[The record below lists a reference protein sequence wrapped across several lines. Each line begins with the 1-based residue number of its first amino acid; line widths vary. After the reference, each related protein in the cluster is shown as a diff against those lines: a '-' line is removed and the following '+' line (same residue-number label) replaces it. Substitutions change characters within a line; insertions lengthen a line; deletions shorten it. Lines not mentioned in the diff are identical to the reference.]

1 MAQSGRLLSLDVM
14 RGITIAGMIMVNN
27 PGSWGYVYAPLR
39 HASWNGLTPTDLVFP
54 FFMFIM
60 GVSMFFSLRKY
71 DFKLSGESVT
81 KVLKRTV
88 LIFLVGFA
96 LNLFGHLCYNGFSN
110 FENLRILGVMQR
122 LALAY
127 GIGSLIG
134 LSVKHKYILQT
145 AAGILLFY
153 WILLAAT
160 GSQTLSEDNI
170 IAIVDRALFGNTHM
184 YHDYLA
190 DGTRIAFD
198 PEGLL
203 SCLGSIGHVLLGF
216 YVGKMILDCKKNN
229 ELIIRNLF
237 IFGTIILFLG
247 FLLSYGC
254 PINKKLWSSTF
265 VLTTCGFGSLFL
277 ALLIW
282 IIDINGKKK
291 WSLFF
296 ESFGINPLYLYVQGD
311 VFAVVLDK
319 CGVTPAHFSSTI
331 RKASGHS
338 PLVIIT
344 GMIIMN
350 AKAQLKS
357 TRLPVKE
364 IAFSLGF
371 NNLSFFNK
379 YFRKHVGMTPQEYRE
394 K

>member
-1 MAQSGRLLSLDVM
+1 MYDIILFFLLTFASYNRIIKIMAQSGRLLSLDVM

-71 DFKLSGESVT
+71 DFKLSRESVT

-237 IFGTIILFLG
+237 IFGTIIMFLG

-319 CGVTPAHFSSTI
+319 CGVTPYVYADI
-331 RKASGHS
+331 LV
-338 PLVIIT
+338 PLF
-344 GMIIMN
+344 GN
-350 AKAQLKS
+350 
-357 TRLPVKE
+357 
-364 IAFSLGF
+364 FGGSLAWAILFVVLNWIPGYW
-371 NNLSFFNK
+371 LYK
-379 YFRKHVGMTPQEYRE
+379 KRIYIKL
-394 K
+394 

>member
-110 FENLRILGVMQR
+110 LENLRILGVMQR

-371 NNLSFFNK
+371 SNLSFFNK

>member
-27 PGSWGYVYAPLR
+27 PGTWDYVYAPLR

-71 DFKLSGESVT
+71 NFNLSKESVT

-88 LIFLVGFA
+88 LIFLVGLG
-96 LNLFGHLCYNGFSN
+96 LNIFSHICYNGFSH

-127 GIGSLIG
+127 GAGSLIG
-134 LSVKHKYILQT
+134 LAINHKYILQT
-145 AAGILLFY
+145 AAGILIVY
-153 WILLAAT
+153 WMLLAFT
-160 GSQTLSEDNI
+160 GSTTLSEDNI
-170 IAIVDRALFGNTHM
+170 IAIVDRFLFGNTHM

-216 YVGKMILDCKKNN
+216 YVGKIILDSKKNN
-229 ELIIRNLF
+229 ELVIRNLF

-247 FLLSYGC
+247 FLFSYGC

-296 ESFGINPLYLYVQGD
+296 ESFGINPLYLYVQGAI
-311 VFAVVLDK
+311 FAVILDK
-319 CGVTPAHFSSTI
+319 CGITSYVYSDILAPLFSNFGGS
-331 RKASGHS
+331 
-338 PLVIIT
+338 LVWAILFVILNWIP
-344 GMIIMN
+344 GYWLY
-350 AKAQLKS
+350 K
-357 TRLPVKE
+357 
-364 IAFSLGF
+364 
-371 NNLSFFNK
+371 
-379 YFRKHVGMTPQEYRE
+379 KHIYI
-394 K
+394 KL

>member
-237 IFGTIILFLG
+237 IFGTIIMFLG

-265 VLTTCGFGSLFL
+265 VLTTCGFGVDSWRGRSGFFIPSVRQGRVCADDRAVAEQAAFVGVRL
-277 ALLIW
+277 A
-282 IIDINGKKK
+282 DG
-291 WSLFF
+291 
-296 ESFGINPLYLYVQGD
+296 
-311 VFAVVLDK
+311 
-319 CGVTPAHFSSTI
+319 
-331 RKASGHS
+331 
-338 PLVIIT
+338 
-344 GMIIMN
+344 
-350 AKAQLKS
+350 
-357 TRLPVKE
+357 LPVVSGGY
-364 IAFSLGF
+364 FSFERGGVPVYRPGGF
-371 NNLSFFNK
+371 
-379 YFRKHVGMTPQEYRE
+379 GPGDG
-394 K
+394 

>member
-27 PGSWGYVYAPLR
+27 PGTWDYVYAPLR

-71 DFKLSGESVT
+71 NFKLSKESVT

-88 LIFLVGFA
+88 LIFLVGLG
-96 LNLFGHLCYNGFSN
+96 LNIFSHICYNGFSH

-127 GIGSLIG
+127 GAGSLIG
-134 LSVKHKYILQT
+134 LAINHKYILQT
-145 AAGILLFY
+145 AAGILIVY
-153 WILLAAT
+153 WMLLAFT
-160 GSQTLSEDNI
+160 GSTTLSEDNI
-170 IAIVDRALFGNTHM
+170 IAIVDRFLFGNTHM

-216 YVGKMILDCKKNN
+216 YVGKIILDSKKNN
-229 ELIIRNLF
+229 ELVIRNLF

-247 FLLSYGC
+247 FLFSYGC
-254 PINKKLWSSTF
+254 PINKKLWSSTL

-296 ESFGINPLYLYVQGD
+296 ESFGINPLYLYVQGAI
-311 VFAVVLDK
+311 FAVILDK
-319 CGVTPAHFSSTI
+319 CGITSYVYSDILAPLFSNFGGS
-331 RKASGHS
+331 
-338 PLVIIT
+338 LVWAILFVILNWIP
-344 GMIIMN
+344 GYWLY
-350 AKAQLKS
+350 K
-357 TRLPVKE
+357 
-364 IAFSLGF
+364 
-371 NNLSFFNK
+371 
-379 YFRKHVGMTPQEYRE
+379 KHIYI
-394 K
+394 KL

>member
-27 PGSWGYVYAPLR
+27 PGTWEYVYTPLR
-39 HASWNGLTPTDLVFP
+39 HAAWNGLTPTDLVFP

-71 DFKLSGESVT
+71 DFKWTIESVG

-88 LIFLVGFA
+88 LIFLVGFG
-96 LNLFGHLCYNGFSN
+96 LNFVGYVLYNGFDS
-110 FENLRILGVMQR
+110 FEHLRILGVLQR

-127 GIGSLIG
+127 GFGSLIG
-134 LSVKHKYILQT
+134 LAIRPGYILHA

-153 WILLAAT
+153 WALLNFT
-160 GSQTLSEDNI
+160 GSNVLSEQNI
-170 IAIVDRALFGNTHM
+170 IAIVDRSIFGTSHM
-184 YHDYLA
+184 YSDYLA
-190 DGTRIAFD
+190 DGTKIAFD

-203 SCLGSIGHVLLGF
+203 SCLPSIAHVLLGF
-216 YVGKMILDCKKNN
+216 YVGKTIMECRKNN
-229 ELIIRNLF
+229 ELIIRKLF
-237 IFGTIILFLG
+237 LFGTIVLFIGL
-247 FLLSYGC
+247 LLSYGC

-296 ESFGINPLYLYVQGD
+296 EVFGINPLFLYVQADIFSWILDMTGIQHLIYSGFLQP
-311 VFAVVLDK
+311 VFGHSGGSFVWAIVFVVLNWIPGYWLYK
-319 CGVTPAHFSSTI
+319 KQI
-331 RKASGHS
+331 YIK
-338 PLVIIT
+338 L
-344 GMIIMN
+344 
-350 AKAQLKS
+350 
-357 TRLPVKE
+357 
-364 IAFSLGF
+364 
-371 NNLSFFNK
+371 
-379 YFRKHVGMTPQEYRE
+379 
-394 K
+394 